1 MTPGEF
7 IRFWFARIPSGF
19 IEMTYIH
26 PQTGE
31 IKSNFIPLSA
41 RDSIPNE
48 PRHALEWNQR
58 GFGIYFGTTPS
69 DVRPA
74 YGYRR
79 REYQVSQ
86 LPGLWMDMDTGK
98 LGMSLL
104 YATALLLKAKHH
116 PSAVISSGGGLHVYW
131 RFAQPYTVTSDNRE
145 TVKRTLEA
153 IATCYKGGDKACRDM
168 ARVLRLPGT
177 VNTKPERANVPCK
190 LLWCEPDNL
199 TTYEDMQREYAPF
212 EPQKELRTVRQIPV
226 IDRASEFPEWVNTY
240 IRTGGAK
247 DNSRNRRLYT
257 VARKLNDLGVSQ
269 SEAENLLLPAYLR
282 DGSQHERGREKEGIK
297 TIASAYRNARSAI
310 IEPRMN
316 LRMAWGDKAHG

>member
-7 IRFWFARIPSGF
+7 IRFWFACIPSGF

-26 PQTGE
+26 PVTGE
-31 IKSNFIPLSA
+31 IQSNFIPVSSLPSV
-41 RDSIPNE
+41 PNE
-48 PRHALEWNQR
+48 PTRALEWNKR

-86 LPGLWMDMDTGK
+86 LPGLWMDMDTSK
-98 LGMSLL
+98 LGISLV
-104 YATALLLKAKHH
+104 YATALLLKAQHQ

-131 RFAQPYTVTSDNRE
+131 RFAQPYTVTSENRD

-199 TTYEDMQREYAPF
+199 TTYEDMQKEYAPF
-212 EPQKELRTVRQIPV
+212 EPQKELRTVRSIPV
-226 IDRASEFPEWVNTY
+226 VDQKDNLPEWINNY
-240 IRTGGAK
+240 INHGGSL
-247 DNSRNRRLYT
+247 NGSRNRRLYT
-257 VARKLNDLGVSQ
+257 VARKLNDLGYSQ
-269 SEAENLLLPAYLR
+269 TEAENLTLPAYLK
-282 DGSQHERGREKEGIK
+282 DNKGSERGREKEGLK
-297 TIASAYRNARSAI
+297 TIASAYRNARSAVI
-310 IEPRMN
+310 SPRMN